1 MRSLFGDT
9 PFRKT
14 KKPNVKNRQV
24 YFYIIIGRCTYKH
37 KQKKTPRTRIHVG
50 ALDCKEALK
59 KMHQ

>member
-24 YFYIIIGRCTYKH
+24 YFYIIIGRCAG

-50 ALDCKEALK
+50 ALVWWRRLDLN
-59 KMHQ
+59 Q